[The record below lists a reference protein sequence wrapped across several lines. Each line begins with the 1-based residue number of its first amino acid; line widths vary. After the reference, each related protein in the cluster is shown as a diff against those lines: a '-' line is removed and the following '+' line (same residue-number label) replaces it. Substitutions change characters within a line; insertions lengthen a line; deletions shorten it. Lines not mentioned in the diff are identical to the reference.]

1 MERSKAF
8 TLLGLSEN
16 ATSDDITDAL
26 DQAVFKVRDQFL
38 RGAVIPKLAASRVE
52 RCVLLSDVAQTLG
65 VAALGAPVSVPQTLP
80 LAETLDG
87 LVRGH
92 VENVRRCRTAMAA
105 TLDPDSVAQLGHM
118 MANLQSEYMKAF
130 LQHTESLV
138 HDEDQHESVPAREEA
153 DWMAL
158 LAAIRAHEEGPGGG
172 ALLQDLVRK
181 ERARMRAMVSSTAP
195 APH

>member
-16 ATSDDITDAL
+16 ATSEDITDAL

-65 VAALGAPVSVPQTLP
+65 VAALGAPVAVPQTLP
-80 LAETLDG
+80 FDETLEG
-87 LVRGH
+87 VVHGH

-105 TLDPDSVAQLGHM
+105 TLDPDSVAQLGNM

-130 LQHTESLV
+130 LRHTDPLV
-138 HDEDQHESVPAREEA
+138 NDDQHEAVPAREEA

-158 LAAIRAHEEGPGGG
+158 LAAIRAHEEGPVGG
-172 ALLQDLVRK
+172 ALLQELVQKDSFR
-181 ERARMRAMVSSTAP
+181 
-195 APH
+195 

>member
-65 VAALGAPVSVPQTLP
+65 VAALGAPVAVPQTLP
-80 LAETLDG
+80 LAETLEG
-87 LVRGH
+87 VVRGH
-92 VENVRRCRTAMAA
+92 VENVRRCRTAMAS

-138 HDEDQHESVPAREEA
+138 D
-153 DWMAL
+153 
-158 LAAIRAHEEGPGGG
+158 
-172 ALLQDLVRK
+172 
-181 ERARMRAMVSSTAP
+181 
-195 APH
+195 

>member
-1 MERSKAF
+1 M
-8 TLLGLSEN
+8 
-16 ATSDDITDAL
+16 
-26 DQAVFKVRDQFL
+26 
-38 RGAVIPKLAASRVE
+38 
-52 RCVLLSDVAQTLG
+52 
-65 VAALGAPVSVPQTLP
+65 GAPVSVPQTLP
-80 LAETLDG
+80 LAVTLDG
-87 LVRGH
+87 VVRGH

-138 HDEDQHESVPAREEA
+138 HDEDQHESMPAREEA

-158 LAAIRAHEEGPGGG
+158 LAAIRAHEEGPGGE
-172 ALLQDLVRK
+172 ALLQELVRK